1 MATLKLK
8 FRPSSINGKD
18 GTLFF
23 QIIHQRQV
31 RQIYTGLH
39 ISDSEW
45 DAEDVMTTNPSKTSD
60 ERTKYLVSIK
70 NSLIEYQKKL
80 QTVISNLDRKGSPY
94 TAQDVVAAYNATLK
108 ETGLVSFTI
117 KQIDE
122 LKKIGKKATVRRFE
136 STIKSLLRYT
146 DNNEVTWAELTP
158 NFVLGFEEFLMK
170 RGLCRNTTSFYM
182 RNLRAIVNR
191 AVEQDLEVPRNPFKH
206 VYTGVDKTVKR
217 AVSLDEICLI
227 RDIDLNGHPSL
238 DFARKV
244 FMFAFYTRGM
254 SFVDIAFLKKS
265 DLRNGIITYSRRKT
279 RQQLIVRIEPE
290 TRKIIE
296 SFGKSDTAFLLPIL
310 TDEANDLDQQ
320 YENAYFRI
328 NRNIKKVGTML
339 GLKTKLTLYVARH
352 AWASIAHSN
361 HVPLST
367 ISKAMGH
374 DSEKTTIIYL
384 QSLDTSSVDKANS
397 DIIRMMDRKDGKR

>member
-296 SFGKSDTAFLLPIL
+296 SFGKSNTAFLLPIL